1 MSAGRRAALVAIAAA
16 PFAATIARAAPKK
29 RLAFVDFGP
38 IDDGWKAWT
47 DPFMA
52 ALGQQGFVEG
62 RDVEVLREAMVAD
75 GQGRG
80 PEPVAARLAK
90 RIPEIRPD
98 VIVTSGPVVT
108 LVAQLATRTVPI
120 VAYTPDPVGAGF
132 AKSIARPGG
141 NITGLANGVEETSV
155 KTIELVKRLV
165 PQAKRLAIFADPRP
179 AASRYAAN
187 FERAAREAGLEP
199 LVVLAKQQDELA
211 AALHGLRARQ
221 VPACVYA
228 WAVDHP
234 RKMAAEGLAAR
245 LPVFAPEHDWVRFGF
260 LGAYSAYEP
269 APQARLAAVAAK
281 VLRGADPGNIPF
293 EFPQQFRLELN
304 RRTADVVGVK
314 LPADLVLRADRVI
327 E

>member
-1 MSAGRRAALVAIAAA
+1 MSPGRRAALLAFAAV
-16 PFAATIARAAPKK
+16 PLAATIARAAPRK

-38 IDDGWKAWT
+38 VDDGWKAWT
-47 DPFMA
+47 EPFVA
-52 ALGQQGFVEG
+52 ALGQLGFVEG
-62 RDVEVLREAMVAD
+62 RDVEILREPMVAD

-80 PEPVAARLAK
+80 PDIVAARLAK

-120 VAYTPDPVGAGF
+120 VAHTPDPVGAGF
-132 AKSIARPGG
+132 AKSIAKPGG

-165 PQAKRLAIFADPRP
+165 PQARRVAIFADPRP
-179 AASRYAAN
+179 AATRFAAN
-187 FERAAREAGLEP
+187 FERAARDAGVEP
-199 LVVLAKQQDELA
+199 VVVLSKVHDELV

-221 VPACVYA
+221 VAACVHA
-228 WAVDHP
+228 WPVDHP
-234 RKMAAEGLAAR
+234 RKLAAEGLAAR
-245 LPVFAPEHDWVRFGF
+245 FPVFAPDHDWVRLGY

-269 APQARLAAVAAK
+269 SPQARLAAVAAK

-293 EFPQQFRLELN
+293 EFPQRFRLELN

-314 LPADLVLRADRVI
+314 LPSDLLLRADRVV